1 MKQEAV
7 PPLLL
12 EQVFSEGFL
21 QLVIVSQDL
30 HFNAHVPDKLRNRI
44 IIEAFMLND
53 NAQLCIHESNL
64 QAFYMSFILKIRA
77 NTI

>member
-44 IIEAFMLND
+44 IIEAFILND
-53 NAQLCIHESNL
+53 NA
-64 QAFYMSFILKIRA
+64 
-77 NTI
+77 

>member
-21 QLVIVSQDL
+21 QLEIVLQDL

-44 IIEAFMLND
+44 IIETFILND
-53 NAQLCIHESNL
+53 NAQLCIHENNF
-64 QAFYMSFILKIRA
+64 QALI
-77 NTI
+77 